1 MNNNFTNNSE
11 NKITGPPKDNNKADS
26 SQTDVNFSKSKK
38 PSMFSNFEPLIK
50 VIKSWDSK
58 KKLFALSAV
67 VLLMAGFAAL
77 AYVIGAPLI
86 KFVSEPVA
94 FRAWVQKGGIWSR
107 LAFIA
112 MMCLQVVVAFIPG
125 EPLEISAGYA
135 FGAVEGT
142 VLCLIGSLIG
152 SLIIFKLVKT
162 LGAKILKL
170 FFSDE
175 EVEQVSFLKKSK
187 NLPML
192 IFTIFLI
199 PGTPKDLLS
208 YFIGLTK
215 IRTLHWL
222 TISTVARIPSVI
234 TSTIGG
240 SAIGGQNYTFAFWV
254 FVLTGLAS
262 LIGLA
267 VYNKIIVKN
276 STKAD

>member
-1 MNNNFTNNSE
+1 M
-11 NKITGPPKDNNKADS
+11 
-26 SQTDVNFSKSKK
+26 
-38 PSMFSNFEPLIK
+38 
-50 VIKSWDSK
+50 
-58 KKLFALSAV
+58 
-67 VLLMAGFAAL
+67 
-77 AYVIGAPLI
+77 
-86 KFVSEPVA
+86 SEPVA